1 MKCLFHGELQKVKM
15 FCSIPV
21 SFQGKKVCILR
32 KGAVNPDE
40 DRVDVQ
46 DAMPESPIAAG
57 NLQ

>member
-1 MKCLFHGELQKVKM
+1 M
-15 FCSIPV
+15 FCSVPV
-21 SFQGKKVCILR
+21 GFQGKKVCILR

-40 DRVDVQ
+40 DRVDVR